1 MRQYWILLTLGI
13 LMTAGAAAVL
23 LYWEIADSREGEAV
37 RPPAS
42 EVVVAVLDEALA
54 AREEAVERISERF
67 EAIDDLK
74 TAQELALRRYRNAD
88 HLGRARSLGVGR
100 VSGMAEVERLV
111 EAGRLVRLP
120 DTTAYYYLQEFD
132 YSVGYVTPDLARLLD
147 LIGERLHEELRE
159 AGLPLYRYNIS
170 SVLRTADNQQAL
182 RRVNP
187 NATYGVSTH
196 EFGTTLDIV
205 KHIYD
210 YVPRR
215 DDLSAGTDYPAL
227 NRRLDAMQTR
237 MYAALGMRYWRHLEG
252 LLGRV
257 LIDLQNEGLVLVTL
271 EREQPVFHITVG
283 QRISDDS

>member
-1 MRQYWILLTLGI
+1 M
-13 LMTAGAAAVL
+13 M
-23 LYWEIADSREGEAV
+23 LYWEFAEPSRDDAELEAPAASEAV
-37 RPPAS
+37 VEA
-42 EVVVAVLDEALA
+42 LDEALA
-54 AREEAVERISERF
+54 AREDAVERISEAF

-74 TAQELALRRYRNAD
+74 TAQEVRLSRYRNAD
-88 HLGRARSLGVGR
+88 HLQRARSLGVGR
-100 VSGMAEVERLV
+100 VSGMDDVERLV

-147 LIGERLHEELRE
+147 LIGERLHEELRR
-159 AGLPLYRYNIS
+159 ADLPLYRYNVS
-170 SVLRTADNQQAL
+170 SALRTANNQQSL
-182 RRVNP
+182 RRINP
-187 NATYGVSTH
+187 NATFGVSAH

-210 YVPRR
+210 YVPRP
-215 DDLSAGTDYPAL
+215 DDLLPGTEYPAL
-227 NRRLDAMQTR
+227 NRRLDAMQAR

-271 EREQPVFHITVG
+271 ERQQPVFHITVG
-283 QRISDDS
+283 RRIEEAS